1 MRSLGVIGLGLIGGS
16 FARALSQT
24 GARVIGF
31 DLCPQTTDMAAKAGI
46 IEKAASPQE
55 ACLADDIFIAVPV
68 GSFGQVLD
76 QIADCIS
83 PTSVI
88 FDGGSCKQN
97 AVAAAAKL
105 GAKRRRFVPSHP
117 IAGREDSGFAASSA
131 DLFRGQWTVICTT
144 DADEDAVQATRSIW
158 QKTGAKIAEISAA
171 EHDEIFAAVSHLPHF
186 LSFALVESHARPP
199 RLRAL
204 FALCGGRFSRFHPH
218 RRIAP
223 RDVARYLLGQRRCPA
238 HLFVRF
244 SAGIGFI
251 GRSGQ
256 NKRCG
261 MFARQIFRCPPFA
274 ARFGRQTYNNELT
287 L

>member
-16 FARALSQT
+16 FARALAQT

-83 PTSVI
+83 PASVI

-144 DADEDAVQATRSIW
+144 DADEDAVQATRGIW
-158 QKTGAKIAEISAA
+158 QKTGAKIAEMSAA

-186 LSFALVESHARPP
+186 LSFALVESMRARPDCGRYLRYAAGGFRDFTRIAASHP
-199 RLRAL
+199 EMWRDICLANADALLTSLADFRRELDSLEEAVKAKDAACLHDKFSAARRLR
-204 FALCGGRFSRFHPH
+204 
-218 RRIAP
+218 
-223 RDVARYLLGQRRCPA
+223 RDW
-238 HLFVRF
+238 
-244 SAGIGFI
+244 
-251 GRSGQ
+251 
-256 NKRCG
+256 
-261 MFARQIFRCPPFA
+261 A
-274 ARFGRQTYNNELT
+274 ANL
-287 L
+287 